1 MKRKARPA
9 EDGGDDWAAADLSN
23 DAPSRREAQRAHGRS
38 LRGDCP
44 RSSHGKVV
52 RGQSSR
58 DPLGLLEQSNVGR
71 VENLLPVRYSRML
84 ESPFAFFRGTAIVQA
99 YDLKGT
105 PAAGVIVQCCGD
117 CHVMNFGGF
126 ASPER
131 SLIFDI
137 TDFDE
142 TFPAPFEWDVKR
154 LAVSFVLAARWL
166 GFDDEA
172 AWEAVESVVGTYR
185 TFMREFAEMKT
196 LEVWYAQITEEDV
209 VRHFAD
215 DPKALKYLWERVK
228 KAEKSTSE
236 AVFHKIT
243 RVVNGRPRIVD
254 QPPLLYHVDPS
265 VLDLERDA
273 VPFFDD
279 YRKSLPAAHQNLL
292 GRFELVDIAFKV
304 VGVGSVGT
312 HCFITLWMADDDDP
326 LFLQVKEARPSVLEG
341 LAGPSPWKDNG
352 ERVVTGQRLMQ
363 SASDIFLGWSK
374 GKHGHDA
381 YVRQLRD
388 HKVAQELAGMS
399 RGLLAST
406 GELCGRAL
414 ARAHAKSGQAA
425 AIDGYL
431 GSSTNFDT
439 AIAIYALAYAD
450 QMEKDYAD
458 FQDAVEAGRFPVESM
473 PSGLEAAIR

>member
-1 MKRKARPA
+1 MNKKSNRPA
-9 EDGGDDWAAADLSN
+9 DDGDDRDEVS
-23 DAPSRREAQRAHGRS
+23 DAPSRRETLRARGRS

-52 RGQSSR
+52 LGQTSR
-58 DPLGLLEQSNVGR
+58 DPLSLLEQSNAGR
-71 VENLLPVRYSRML
+71 VEHLLPVRYSRML
-84 ESPFAFFRGTAIVQA
+84 ESPFAFFRGTAVLQA
-99 YDLKGT
+99 YDLRGT
-105 PAAGVIVQCCGD
+105 PSAGVIVQCCGD

-126 ASPER
+126 ATPER
-131 SLIFDI
+131 SLTFDM

-166 GFDDEA
+166 GFDDPS
-172 AWEAVESVVGTYR
+172 AWVIVERVVGAYR
-185 TFMREFAEMKT
+185 TYMREFAGMKA
-196 LEVWYAQITEEDV
+196 LEVWYAQIDEEAV

-215 DPKALKYLWERVK
+215 NPKALKYLRQRVE

-236 AVFHKIT
+236 AVFHKLT
-243 RVVNGRPRIVD
+243 TVVNGRPRIVD

-265 VLDLERDA
+265 VIDLKGDA
-273 VPFFDD
+273 VPFFER
-279 YRKSLPAAHQNLL
+279 YRESLAPAHRQLL
-292 GRFELVDIAFKV
+292 ERFELVDVAFKV

-312 HCFITLWMADDDDP
+312 YCFVTLWMADDDDP
-326 LFLQVKEARPSVLEG
+326 LFLQVKEARASVLEG
-341 LAGPSPWKDNG
+341 FAGPSPWENNG

-363 SASDIFLGWSK
+363 SASDIFLGWAK
-374 GKHGHDA
+374 GKRGHDA

-431 GSSTNFDT
+431 GSGTKFDS
-439 AIAIYALAYAD
+439 AIAAYALAYSD
-450 QMEKDYAD
+450 QVEQDYAE
-458 FQDAVEAGRFPVESM
+458 FQDAVQAGRFPVESM

>member
-1 MKRKARPA
+1 MGKNS
-9 EDGGDDWAAADLSN
+9 ESAADDRDESV
-23 DAPSRREAQRAHGRS
+23 DAPSRREALRSRGRS
-38 LRGDCP
+38 LRSDCP
-44 RSSHGKVV
+44 RSSHGNVV
-52 RGQSSR
+52 LGQASR
-58 DPLGLLEQSNVGR
+58 DPLGLLEQSNAGR
-71 VENLLPVRYSRML
+71 VEHLLPVRYSRML
-84 ESPFAFFRGTAIVQA
+84 ESPFAFFRGTAVLQA

-105 PAAGVIVQCCGD
+105 PSAGVIVQCCGD

-131 SLIFDI
+131 SLVFDI

-166 GFDDEA
+166 GFDDPS
-172 AWEAVESVVGTYR
+172 AWHIVECVVGAYR
-185 TFMREFAEMKT
+185 AFMGQFAQMKA

-215 DPKALKYLWERVK
+215 DPKALRYLRQRVE
-228 KAEKSTSE
+228 KAMKSTSE
-236 AVFHKIT
+236 VVFHKLT
-243 RVVNGRPRIVD
+243 HVVNGRPRIVD
-254 QPPLLYHVDPS
+254 QQPLLYHVDPS
-265 VLDLERDA
+265 VVDLERDA
-273 VPFFDD
+273 VPFFEG
-279 YRKSLPAAHQNLL
+279 YRKNLPPAHQNLL
-292 GRFELVDIAFKV
+292 DRFELVDLAFKV

-312 HCFITLWMADDDDP
+312 HCFVTLWMADNDDP

-341 LAGPSPWKDNG
+341 LAGPASWQNNG

-363 SASDIFLGWSK
+363 SASDIFLGWSESRQ
-374 GKHGHDA
+374 GEYA

-388 HKVAQELAGMS
+388 HKVAQELTGMS

-414 ARAHAKSGQAA
+414 ARAHAKSGRAA

-431 GSSTNFDT
+431 GSGTNFDT
-439 AIAIYALAYAD
+439 AIAAYALAYVD
-450 QMEKDYAD
+450 QVEEDYAE
-458 FQDAVEAGRFPVESM
+458 FQAAVNAGRFPVESM